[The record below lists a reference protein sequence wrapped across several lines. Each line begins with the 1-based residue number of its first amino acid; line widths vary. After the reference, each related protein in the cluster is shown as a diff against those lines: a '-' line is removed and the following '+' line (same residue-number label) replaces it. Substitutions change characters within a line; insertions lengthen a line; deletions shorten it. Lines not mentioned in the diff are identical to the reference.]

1 MAASFTGV
9 GVSVTTIHRRTG
21 SQTDLAF
28 QICVELVTVEGWP
41 RQRGAEDIVGQEKA
55 WSGRSRSLFFFFLL
69 LRPLRFPPVLT
80 WLRLYNSPE
89 RVTSSRVKIPG
100 LLFFS
105 LSSSSTLSLFSF
117 LLEGWGGG
125 CSYCGTFVR
134 LPFAEARPNGDL
146 WQHLQDALVYAFN
159 RATRRGCIGDWK
171 ERVRLGLMGFYGVRP
186 VICTDGKSRE
196 RDLWPWDLRNFCG
209 SNMNAASSGVFTTL
223 VLILRSCD
231 PLVNRRIPS
240 EREDSLELDGKSKH
254 RNNEWNSCLE
264 VTQDKSQR
272 ICLSAAGKL
281 GDSVRGTSH
290 TEQWDHLI
298 FFQICISALTTQI

>member
-1 MAASFTGV
+1 M
-9 GVSVTTIHRRTG
+9 SVTTIHRRTG

-41 RQRGAEDIVGQEKA
+41 RQRELKTLWGKRKPGVGGLA
-55 WSGRSRSLFFFFLL
+55 LSFFFLL

-146 WQHLQDALVYAFN
+146 WQHLQDAVVYAFN
-159 RATRRGCIGDWK
+159 RATRRGCIGD
-171 ERVRLGLMGFYGVRP
+171 
-186 VICTDGKSRE
+186 
-196 RDLWPWDLRNFCG
+196 
-209 SNMNAASSGVFTTL
+209 
-223 VLILRSCD
+223 
-231 PLVNRRIPS
+231 
-240 EREDSLELDGKSKH
+240 
-254 RNNEWNSCLE
+254 
-264 VTQDKSQR
+264 
-272 ICLSAAGKL
+272 
-281 GDSVRGTSH
+281 
-290 TEQWDHLI
+290 
-298 FFQICISALTTQI
+298 